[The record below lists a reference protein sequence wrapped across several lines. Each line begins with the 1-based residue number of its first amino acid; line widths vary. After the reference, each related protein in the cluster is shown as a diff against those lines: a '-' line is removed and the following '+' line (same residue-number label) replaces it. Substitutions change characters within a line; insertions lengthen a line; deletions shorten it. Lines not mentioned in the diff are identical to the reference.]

1 MVEEEAAKVWSDQR
15 DLPIHLGDSGDGF
28 RLPFKEKW
36 RAPDAAAALI
46 GFVVT
51 ASLVTFNLESGS
63 ALIILVVGVAVTAAA
78 VWLLSK
84 LPASR
89 PSIRTRIKWWLAD
102 LRPRGVLLASVST
115 TIAVRRNEFHLL

>member
-1 MVEEEAAKVWSDQR
+1 MVEQDPAKVWSDQR

-36 RAPDAAAALI
+36 RAPDATAALV

-51 ASLVTFNLESGS
+51 ASLVTLNLESGS
-63 ALIILVVGVAVTAAA
+63 VLIILVVGAAVTAAA

-84 LPASR
+84 LPATR
-89 PSIRTRIKWWLAD
+89 PSIRTRLDWWLAD
-102 LRPRGVLLASVST
+102 LRPRVSCSHHVST
-115 TIAVRRNEFHLL
+115 RNNDGAQ